1 MHTGPRVTWE
11 QSESSSRRETDEPA
25 RAAAA
30 YLAWPLALFEL
41 FRGTQTSLWYRAHLR
56 QAAVLGTLCSV
67 VLVLTLALPLGI
79 VLALGGPGDG
89 PTIAIYAA
97 AMLLDVVVLAA
108 AVWVSIRCAMRASR
122 GELFSL
128 PLVTQLSERLFLR
141 RDA

>member
-25 RAAAA
+25 KAATA
-30 YLAWPLALFEL
+30 YLAWPLAFFEL
-41 FRGTQTSLWYRAHLR
+41 FRGTRTSLWYRAHLR
-56 QAAVLGTLCSV
+56 QAAVLGALGSAIF
-67 VLVLTLALPLGI
+67 LLALALPLGI
-79 VLALGGPGDG
+79 VLALGGPGDR
-89 PTIAIYAA
+89 PTIAIYVV
-97 AMLLDVVVLAA
+97 AMVLDFVVLLAA
-108 AVWVSIRCAMRASR
+108 AWVSVRCALRASR

>member
-25 RAAAA
+25 RAATA
-30 YLAWPLALFEL
+30 YVVWPLALFEL
-41 FRGTQTSLWYRAHLR
+41 FRGASASLWYRAHLR
-56 QAAVLGTLCSV
+56 QAAVLGALCSIAF
-67 VLVLTLALPLGI
+67 LLTLALPLGI

-89 PTIAIYAA
+89 PTIAIYVVAMVLDIVVFAA
-97 AMLLDVVVLAA
+97 AAS
-108 AVWVSIRCAMRASR
+108 VSIRCALRASR
-122 GELFSL
+122 GELFSV

>member
-25 RAAAA
+25 RAATA
-30 YLAWPLALFEL
+30 YLAWPLACFEL
-41 FRGTQTSLWYRAHLR
+41 IRGTHSSLWYRAHLR
-56 QAAVLGTLCSV
+56 QAAALGALCTLAFF
-67 VLVLTLALPLGI
+67 LALALPLGL

-97 AMLLDVVVLAA
+97 AMPLDLIVLGVAA
-108 AVWVSIRCAMRASR
+108 WASVRCALRASR

-128 PLVTQLSERLFLR
+128 PLATWLGERLFR
-141 RDA
+141 RRNA

>member
-25 RAAAA
+25 RAATA
-30 YLAWPLALFEL
+30 YLAWPLAFFEL

-56 QAAVLGTLCSV
+56 QAAVLGSLFSSALFV
-67 VLVLTLALPLGI
+67 ALALPLGI
-79 VLALGGPGDG
+79 VLALGGLGDG
-89 PTIAIYAA
+89 PTIVIYLVAIVID
-97 AMLLDVVVLAA
+97 LIVLAA
-108 AVWVSIRCAMRASR
+108 AAWVSIRCALRASR